1 MSVHLLSRAAQRFAC
16 MCTHGLPHAWRH
28 VQARQI
34 LVPPLA
40 AHARIAIR
48 GLGARRCSWRSPDHD
63 DVPFRVAL
71 AREHGLPDVTRG
83 DRCACSEA
91 QRTNREHAD
100 STWPRGLATSAGGE
114 PSNGSRRAQA
124 RSAFNL
130 HRRFT
135 AAINFASIR
144 MHADLCAS
152 RGACWFVKWHCER
165 GEARFCV
172 LCT

>member
-71 AREHGLPDVTRG
+71 AREHGLPDVTRA
-83 DRCACSEA
+83 DRCACSDE
-91 QRTNREHAD
+91 QRTNRQHSL
-100 STWPRGLATSAGGE
+100 STWPHGLTASAGGE
-114 PSNGSRRAQA
+114 PSNSSRRTQA
-124 RSAFNL
+124 RSAVNL

-135 AAINFASIR
+135 AAIKFVSIS